1 MAAWLP
7 GAACAAVALGGA
19 AAAWR
24 VLSSRTTGGVARTDH
39 AFRFVARSPLAAT
52 FPLFGAWGERAWA
65 GPSWQPRFLY
75 PYPAR
80 DEEGAVFTLSRGRW
94 SEATW
99 VNTAFDAAA
108 GRIQYVYV
116 MPGVQAAL
124 IDLRLAEGPGA
135 ATTLVEVRYR
145 RTALARRWNE
155 HVRRLGAQDAT
166 ASEAWARDVNR
177 ALGLGGAPGQAG

>member
-1 MAAWLP
+1 MAACLL
-7 GAACAAVALGGA
+7 GAACAAVALGVA
-19 AAAWR
+19 AAARR
-24 VLSSRTTGGVARTDH
+24 VLARRTTGGAARTDH
-39 AFRFVARSPLAAT
+39 AFRFVARGSLAAT

-65 GPSWQPRFLY
+65 GPSWQPRFLH
-75 PYPAR
+75 PDPPR
-80 DEEGAVFTLSRGRW
+80 DEEGAVFTLARGRW

-116 MPGVQAAL
+116 VPGVQAAL

-155 HVRRLGAQDAT
+155 QVRRLGVQDAS
-166 ASEAWARDVNR
+166 ASEDWARDVNG
-177 ALGLGGAPGQAG
+177 ALGSAGGPGQAG

>member
-1 MAAWLP
+1 MAAWLL
-7 GAACAAVALGGA
+7 GAACATVGLGGVA
-19 AAAWR
+19 GAWR
-24 VLSSRTTGGVARTDH
+24 VLARRANGGVARTDH
-39 AFRFVARSPLAAT
+39 TFHFVARGPLAAA

-65 GPSWQPRFLY
+65 GPSWQPRFLH
-75 PYPAR
+75 PDPAR
-80 DEEGAVFTLSRGRW
+80 DEEGAVFTLARGRW

-116 MPGVQAAL
+116 VPGVQAAL

-155 HVRRLGAQDAT
+155 HVRRMGAQDAS
-166 ASEAWARDVNR
+166 AAEAWARDVNG
-177 ALGLGGAPGQAG
+177 ALGAGAGPGLAG